1 MKTISEKVQV
11 LISCSLNPYL
21 NLASEKRIFQD
32 MDTEKH
38 ILFLWQNSDTVVIG
52 RNQNPWKECCLSK
65 MEESSVF
72 LARRESGG
80 GAVFQDKGNLNFTFL
95 SGINNYSA
103 EKNFSIIISALA
115 SLGLKAEVSGR
126 NDITADGKKISGSAF
141 RITQERAFHHGTLLI
156 KADMEKLS
164 RYLSPPALKLK
175 AKGISSVRSRVANIA
190 DFISDIDSTIISKAI
205 INSFFK
211 AYGIQ
216 VSDIDFD
223 SYVRHLSEEELKSQG
238 NINNYYEKL
247 KSHTWLY
254 GSNTIDFDVSIE
266 NQFTWGYIE
275 INFAVKN
282 NIIKNTVIYTDAL
295 DEKLSDIIMPSLEGI
310 CFTGKAIAEA
320 ILNIQENV
328 EAPQRGKILQDIA
341 TWLSKAT

>member
-1 MKTISEKVQV
+1 MKTIPEKVQI

-32 MDTEKH
+32 MDTDKH

-65 MEESSVF
+65 MEENNVF

-95 SGINNYSA
+95 SGINNYSV
-103 EKNFSIIISALA
+103 EKNFSIIISALD
-115 SLGLKAEVSGR
+115 SLGLRAEVSGR
-126 NDITADGKKISGSAF
+126 NDITANGKKISGSAF
-141 RITQERAFHHGTLLI
+141 RITQDRAFHHGTLLI

-190 DFISDIDSTIISKAI
+190 DFISDIDSEVISKAI
-205 INSFFK
+205 TNSFFK

-216 VSDIDFD
+216 VSDID
-223 SYVRHLSEEELKSQG
+223 SGNYVIHLFEDKLKSLG
-238 NINNYYEKL
+238 NTNMYYEKL

-254 GSNTIDFDVSIE
+254 GCNTVDFDVSIE
-266 NQFTWGYIE
+266 NRFTWGYIE
-275 INFAVKN
+275 MNFAVKN
-282 NIIKNTVIYTDAL
+282 NIVKNAVMYTDAL
-295 DEKLSDIIMPSLEGI
+295 DETLPDIITPLLEGT
-310 CFTGKAIAEA
+310 CFNGKAIAEA
-320 ILNIQENV
+320 ILNIKKSAES
-328 EAPQRGKILQDIA
+328 PQRSEVIQDIA
-341 TWLSKAT
+341 TWLSSL